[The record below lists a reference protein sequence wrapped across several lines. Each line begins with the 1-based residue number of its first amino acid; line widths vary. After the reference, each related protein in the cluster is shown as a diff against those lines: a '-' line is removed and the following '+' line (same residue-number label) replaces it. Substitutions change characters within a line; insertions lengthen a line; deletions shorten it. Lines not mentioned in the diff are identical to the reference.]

1 MSLRKYAS
9 RLRFR
14 RKHDRLSTQCSQ
26 HHRLQAWDKV
36 LAFVFMRQKH
46 RGSQEGTHMT
56 DEIQGV
62 LEKDIAGMYSVS
74 DASFE
79 LANRALSSAGID
91 LRLVKA

>member
-1 MSLRKYAS
+1 
-9 RLRFR
+9 
-14 RKHDRLSTQCSQ
+14 
-26 HHRLQAWDKV
+26 
-36 LAFVFMRQKH
+36 
-46 RGSQEGTHMT
+46 MT

-74 DASFE
+74 DASSE

>member
-1 MSLRKYAS
+1 
-9 RLRFR
+9 
-14 RKHDRLSTQCSQ
+14 
-26 HHRLQAWDKV
+26 
-36 LAFVFMRQKH
+36 MRQKH